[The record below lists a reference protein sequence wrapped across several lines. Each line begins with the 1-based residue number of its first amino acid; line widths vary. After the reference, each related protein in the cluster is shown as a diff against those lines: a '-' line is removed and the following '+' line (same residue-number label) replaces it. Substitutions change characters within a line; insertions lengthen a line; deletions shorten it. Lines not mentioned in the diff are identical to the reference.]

1 MRIPLIISSQP
12 YSKKHNL
19 VFAIYDNVRCNEVGY
34 GRLSE
39 IKECIYVNDGEH
51 RNKKIKGCIE
61 QNNKLIYPT
70 SITKY
75 VRISDSQPYAQAY

>member
-1 MRIPLIISSQP
+1 M
-12 YSKKHNL
+12 
-19 VFAIYDNVRCNEVGY
+19 GY
-34 GRLSE
+34 ERLSE

-51 RNKKIKGCIE
+51 RNKKIKGYIE

-75 VRISDSQPYAQAY
+75 VRISNLQPYAQAY

>member
-1 MRIPLIISSQP
+1 MYTVINTL
-12 YSKKHNL
+12 L
-19 VFAIYDNVRCNEVGY
+19 WDIYDNVRCNSMGY

-61 QNNKLIYPT
+61 QNNKLVYPT